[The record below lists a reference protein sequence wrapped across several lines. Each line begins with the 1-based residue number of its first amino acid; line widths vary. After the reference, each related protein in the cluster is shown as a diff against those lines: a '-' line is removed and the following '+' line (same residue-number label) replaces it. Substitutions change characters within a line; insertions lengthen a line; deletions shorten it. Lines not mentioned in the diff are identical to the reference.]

1 MDEKIKIVCVEDE
14 PDVIELIRII
24 LRDPKYDFTGALG
37 GQQGIDTIREL
48 KPDLVFL
55 DLMMPDV
62 DGWAVYRQ
70 MKADPE
76 LQHIPVILVTA
87 KADNID
93 KVLAVHIA
101 KVDDYITKPFGPKEL
116 IASVRR
122 VLGLK

>member
-1 MDEKIKIVCVEDE
+1 MEKKIKIVCVEDE
-14 PDVIELIRII
+14 PDVIELIRVI
-24 LRDPKYDFTGALG
+24 LRDPMYDFTGALG
-37 GQQGIDTIREL
+37 GQQGIDTIREI

-76 LQHIPVILVTA
+76 LRSIPVILVTA

-93 KVLAVHIA
+93 KVLAMHIA
-101 KVDDYITKPFGPKEL
+101 KVDDYVTKPFGPREL
-116 IASVRR
+116 TESVRR
-122 VLGLK
+122 VLQID

>member
-122 VLGLK
+122 VLGIK

>member
-122 VLGLK
+122 VLGVK